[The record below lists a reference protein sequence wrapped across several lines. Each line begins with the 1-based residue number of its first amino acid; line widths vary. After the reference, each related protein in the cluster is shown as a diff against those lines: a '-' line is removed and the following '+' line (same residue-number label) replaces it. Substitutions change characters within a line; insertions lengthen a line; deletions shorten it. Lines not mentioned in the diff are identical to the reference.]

1 MRRII
6 AAAGALSLTVLALT
20 ACATPSSGSESCTR
34 DVSGSTALDLVDVTD
49 TEVGTKPAVALSAP
63 VHVDGLAARDAVTG
77 DGRAITSDAQDVVFD
92 LTVLDGSSGAPIA
105 ASGYTGTLS
114 EVYPLDSWEATFPG
128 LVDALHCATEGS
140 RVVMALGPDD
150 VTADTRARFGMTEDA
165 TTVVVLDLQKVYLAA
180 ADGADQFND
189 RPGMP
194 SVVLAPDGRPG
205 IVIPDNAP
213 PSDLA
218 VEVLKKGDGPE
229 VTGDVPVRV
238 HYTGVTWADEKVFD
252 STWGRGAQPMELD
265 STVPG
270 FADALRGQTVGS
282 QILVVIPPDQGYGD
296 TAQGAIPANSMLV
309 FVVDILGLDAA
320 S

>member
-20 ACATPSSGSESCTR
+20 ACATTSSGSASCVR
-34 DVSGSTALDLVDVTD
+34 DVSGSSALDLVDVSD
-49 TEVGTKPAVALSAP
+49 TAVGTKPTVSLTAPVNVSDLAVADTVS
-63 VHVDGLAARDAVTG
+63 G

-92 LTVLDGSSGAPIA
+92 LTVLDGSSGTPIA

-114 EVYPLDSWEATFPG
+114 EIYPLDSWEATFPG
-128 LVDALHCATEGS
+128 LVDGLQCATEGS
-140 RVVMALGPDD
+140 RVVMALGPDE
-150 VTADTRARFGMTEDA
+150 VTADTRARFGMAEDA
-165 TTVVVLDLQKVYLAA
+165 TTVVVLDLQKVYPAA
-180 ADGADQFND
+180 ADGAEQFND
-189 RPGMP
+189 RMGMP

-205 IVIPDNAP
+205 IVVPDSTP
-213 PSDLA
+213 PADLA

-238 HYTGVTWADEKVFD
+238 HYTGVTWDDHQVFD
-252 STWGRGAQPMELD
+252 TTWDRGAQPVELD
-265 STVPG
+265 SMIPG

-282 QILVVIPPDQGYGD
+282 QILVVVPPDQGYGD
-296 TAQGAIPANSMLV
+296 TAQAGIPAGSTLV
-309 FVVDILGLDAA
+309 FVVDVLGLDPA